1 MTAPT
6 QRPLPK
12 RLLAL
17 MLVYAIL
24 ALSGLFYGRGVILSL
39 LTLMMLLAITVRH
52 KAGLWL
58 LRGYAIVGL
67 AGSTL
72 LPYLLEINPQLQQQL
87 QQSQLWHY
95 LDSVPGWL
103 SVGLLIALTMLQLW
117 LVFSA
122 KVSRFFCRDI
132 NFNIMQ

>member
-6 QRPLPK
+6 KTPLPK

-39 LTLMMLLAITVRH
+39 LTLMMLLAIMARH

-58 LRGYAIVGL
+58 LRGYAIIGL
-67 AGSTL
+67 VGSTL
-72 LPYLLEINPQLQQQL
+72 LPYLLDINPQLQQQL
-87 QQSQLWHY
+87 QQSALWHS
-95 LDSVPGWL
+95 LDSIPGWL

-122 KVSRFFCRDI
+122 KVSHFFKREI

>member
-6 QRPLPK
+6 QSPLPK

-24 ALSGLFYGRGVILSL
+24 ALSGLLYGRGVILSL
-39 LTLMMLLAITVRH
+39 LTLMMLLAITARH

-67 AGSTL
+67 TGSTL

-103 SVGLLIALTMLQLW
+103 SMGLLIALTMLQLW